1 MRFFQWVDEHGHYN
15 SKSIVARLITRPNRI
30 IRDDAT
36 EAALDQAELDK
47 MSKLSLVRVKWFI
60 SPHYRLPARI
70 LPHFHIDSECD
81 FLSKLFLKNIF
92 KEFFKELIKRL
103 DLGDGDVDKKRRL
116 INQIR
121 SRPVYYKKACIAR
134 LADTTTASDE
144 DEEELNNL
152 AKECAQLESKIATL
166 DGLNSAATESI
177 RLKFNRETQ
186 RAKERRY
193 EANIVFA
200 TEIA

>member
-1 MRFFQWVDEHGHYN
+1 M
-15 SKSIVARLITRPNRI
+15 
-30 IRDDAT
+30 
-36 EAALDQAELDK
+36 
-47 MSKLSLVRVKWFI
+47 
-60 SPHYRLPARI
+60 
-70 LPHFHIDSECD
+70 
-81 FLSKLFLKNIF
+81 
-92 KEFFKELIKRL
+92 
-103 DLGDGDVDKKRRL
+103 DKKRRL

-121 SRPVYYKKACIAR
+121 SRPVYYKEACIAR
-134 LADTTTASDE
+134 LADTAASDE